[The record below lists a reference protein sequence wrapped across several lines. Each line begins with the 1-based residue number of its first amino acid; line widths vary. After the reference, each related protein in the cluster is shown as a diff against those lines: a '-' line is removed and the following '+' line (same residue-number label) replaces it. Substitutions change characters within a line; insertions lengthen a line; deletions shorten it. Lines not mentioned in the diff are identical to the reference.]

1 MSHVEIVIH
10 RKEKEMMFIVDRI
23 EEGIVVCEDLI
34 SKEIIEISINRFLF
48 EVKENDVISVDAKNE
63 YVLERKETN
72 ERTQQIKSKFEALR
86 KNNEIN
92 ETRNE

>member
-34 SKEIIEISINRFLF
+34 SKEIIEISLNRFLF

>member
-1 MSHVEIVIH
+1 
-10 RKEKEMMFIVDRI
+10 MFIVDRI

-34 SKEIIEISINRFLF
+34 SKEIIEISLNRFLF

>member
-34 SKEIIEISINRFLF
+34 SKEIIEISLNRFLF

-72 ERTQQIKSKFEALR
+72 ERTQRIKSKFEALR
-86 KNNEIN
+86 KKQ
-92 ETRNE
+92 